1 MSLPPLFL
9 AYWNH
14 LDLNTM
20 KNTRKGAKELNL
32 LCNYLLN
39 LSLTGS
45 SISLRTLFSAT
56 PYLLFN
62 FWCTMYKL
70 MIPEFVSWI
79 LDKLNECNEKT
90 PRMRPVYNQSFKQ
103 NPEIK

>member
-1 MSLPPLFL
+1 
-9 AYWNH
+9 
-14 LDLNTM
+14 M
-20 KNTRKGAKELNL
+20 KNTRKGAKELNF
-32 LCNYLLN
+32 CYVITYLIT
-39 LSLTGS
+39 SHRFQYF
-45 SISLRTLFSAT
+45 LRTLFSAI

-79 LDKLNECNEKT
+79 LDKLNERNEKT
-90 PRMRPVYNQSFKQ
+90 PRMRPVNNQSFKQ